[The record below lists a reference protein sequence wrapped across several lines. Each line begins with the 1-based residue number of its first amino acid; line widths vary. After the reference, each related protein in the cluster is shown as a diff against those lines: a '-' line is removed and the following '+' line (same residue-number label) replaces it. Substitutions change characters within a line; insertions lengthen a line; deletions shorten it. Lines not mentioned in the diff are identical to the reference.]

1 LAVAGSFQ
9 PVADEQEKCFMW
21 DQVAQT
27 LHESTVRVLS
37 RMAWLLPGTL
47 ALVVAVLVSA
57 LIAWLV
63 AIVLR
68 RFLGGI
74 DFDERL
80 GKWGFRAL
88 AEWSPHESPSLMA
101 TRLVSWSIV
110 LVGFILGLAAFD
122 AALSSRLA
130 FSLFS
135 YLPNVLTAILLVI
148 VGGIVARYLARNILI
163 AGVNMHLQYA
173 RFLSIGVK
181 WLVMVLAVAMALE
194 HLRIG
199 SGIVRLAFGILFG
212 GIVLALALAV
222 GLGSKNLV
230 SRSLERE
237 SDRAAA
243 ANAEEPFRHI

>member
-1 LAVAGSFQ
+1 
-9 PVADEQEKCFMW
+9 MW
-21 DQVAQT
+21 DQVGQT
-27 LHESTVRVLS
+27 LHESTLRVVS
-37 RMAWLLPGTL
+37 RIAGLLPGAL
-47 ALVVAVLVSA
+47 ALVVAMLVSA
-57 LIAWLV
+57 LIAWIV

-68 RFLGGI
+68 RFLTRL
-74 DFDERL
+74 DFDDHMER
-80 GKWGFRAL
+80 WGFKGF
-88 AEWSPHESPSLMA
+88 AEWSPRASPALLV
-101 TRLVSWSIV
+101 TRAVSWSIV
-110 LVGFILGLAAFD
+110 LVGFTLGLAAFD

-148 VGGIVARYLARNILI
+148 VGGIVARYLARNVLI
-163 AGVNMHLQYA
+163 EGVNMHLQYA

-181 WLVMVLAVAMALE
+181 WMVMVFVVAMALE

-212 GIVLALALAV
+212 GIVFALALAV
-222 GLGSKNLV
+222 GLGSKELV

>member
-1 LAVAGSFQ
+1 
-9 PVADEQEKCFMW
+9 MW
-21 DQVAQT
+21 DQVGQT

-37 RMAWLLPGTL
+37 RIAGLLPGAL
-47 ALVVAVLVSA
+47 ALVLAVLVSA
-57 LIAWLV
+57 VIAWLA

-68 RFLGGI
+68 RLLARI

-80 GKWGFRAL
+80 DQWGL
-88 AEWSPHESPSLMA
+88 KSVAEWSPRESPSLLV
-101 TRLVSWSIV
+101 TRAVSWSII
-110 LVGFILGLAAFD
+110 LVGFTLGLAAFD

-130 FSLFS
+130 FSLFT

-163 AGVNMHLQYA
+163 EGVNMHLQYA

-181 WLVMVLAVAMALE
+181 WMVMVLAVAMALE

-199 SGIVRLAFGILFG
+199 SSIVRLAFGILFG

-222 GLGSKNLV
+222 GLGSKELV

-237 SDRAAA
+237 SDRTAT

>member
-1 LAVAGSFQ
+1 
-9 PVADEQEKCFMW
+9 MW
-21 DQVAQT
+21 DQVGQT

-37 RMAWLLPGTL
+37 RIAGLLPGAL
-47 ALVVAVLVSA
+47 ALVLAILVSA
-57 LIAWLV
+57 LIAWLA

-68 RFLGGI
+68 RFLTRL

-80 GKWGFRAL
+80 ERWGFKGL
-88 AEWSPHESPSLMA
+88 ADWSPRESPALLV
-101 TRLVSWSIV
+101 TRAVSWSII
-110 LVGFILGLAAFD
+110 LVGFTLGLAAFD

-148 VGGIVARYLARNILI
+148 VGGVIARFLARNILI
-163 AGVNMHLQYA
+163 EGVNMHLQYA
-173 RFLSIGVK
+173 RVVSIGVK
-181 WLVMVLAVAMALE
+181 WMVMVLAVAMALE

-222 GLGSKNLV
+222 GLGSKELV